1 MLVAVH
7 QCSGNTHV
15 FFLLSISL
23 SCFINILCF
32 TMSYS
37 MSLLLLPVFFSGSV
51 GRSVSLTC
59 HFLYGRGCTHTG
71 VICITKYHHV
81 MGRAA
86 FVFSVE
92 FSWGYFLLDGW
103 AHACFIIDD
112 SDEAMMVVAPRWEGG
127 ASEHSMIPGWDKEGW
142 RTYIFGRHKA
152 CFGCILY
159 HVGRFSLIDDA
170 FGNVIVILFLYN
182 VPNNPMHNVSSI

>member
-1 MLVAVH
+1 MQRQYACVFSSVNIVVLLH
-7 QCSGNTHV
+7 QYSLFYHV
-15 FFLLSISL
+15 ILYVIAIATSLFLWVGWSVCL
-23 SCFINILCF
+23 FG
-32 TMSYS
+32 MSF
-37 MSLLLLPVFFSGSV
+37 PVWEG
-51 GRSVSLTC
+51 
-59 HFLYGRGCTHTG
+59 LYTHTG